1 MRLLAFIACLILLFV
16 IAPEVRGASDSLRLD
31 YYFPELEDVDPAVP
45 TPEEVIGYLPGE
57 LHWQPEHIAHYMRV
71 LAETSPRVKIEEY
84 AHSHEQ
90 RPLQMLTIS
99 APANL
104 ARTDALLD
112 ERAAVRQGEQAK
124 TLVVWLGYGVHG
136 NEASASNAAVLVAY
150 YLAASR
156 DPFVTDL
163 LANSIVLLDPVYNPD
178 GLARFTQWVNSF
190 HTPPANADPQHY
202 EHREAWPGGRTNHF
216 WFDLNRDWLPAQHPE
231 SQGRLTL
238 FHRWLPHVLTD
249 VHEMGGHSTYFFQP
263 GIASRNNP
271 LTPARN
277 YEFTRDLAEH
287 HSHALDEIGSLYY
300 TGESFDDFYI
310 GKGSTYPDVNGSVG
324 ILFEQGSAR
333 GHARETDNGV
343 ITFPFAIRNQ
353 ITTSLS
359 TLRGAQAKRDELI
372 RYQADFFNSARAEAR
387 SFAAAAVVFG
397 QEGDRGR
404 LRHMLE
410 LLLRHKIEVRPLQ
423 RDASIGGRSFKAG
436 AAYAVNYNQPQHRL
450 VRSLFERRTQFQDSL
465 FYDVSAWTIPLAF
478 GVPAVDIS
486 GGQAAG
492 LSLGANIDSLP
503 AVEPGDFE
511 AGAFAYAFSWKEFYS
526 ARVLTELLQADV
538 HVRFASGSI
547 NAAAEGGN
555 VTLSGPHVI
564 VPVAAQEDK
573 RAQIERILADAAQ
586 REGIAMAS
594 IGGGLSGAGPD
605 LGSPSLHTVKL
616 PRIGLLVGDG
626 IYGPSAG
633 AVWHLLEHR
642 IGLQVSLLDI
652 RDLNRLDL
660 QRYTDLILTA
670 GWYSSVDSTDIE
682 ALQRWIHGGGQLT
695 AMEEGVAWLA
705 NNHVVNIKLR
715 DKTARDSTRRA
726 YGNIF
731 ADRGAQN
738 VGGVI
743 VSASVDQ
750 SHPLAFGINS
760 DSIAFMRT
768 TDAFIE
774 LPSNR
779 YAVPFVY
786 SQKPVLSGYL
796 SAENQ
801 KLLAGSAAVLA
812 QGVGRGRVIMLA
824 DHPAFRAKW
833 FGASR
838 ILFNALFFGDMIDR
852 GAMRL
857 D

>member
-1 MRLLAFIACLILLFV
+1 MRLLAFSTCLILLFV
-16 IAPEVRGASDSLRLD
+16 IAPEVRSASDSLSLD
-31 YYFPELEDVDPAVP
+31 YYFPDLADVDPAVP
-45 TPEEVIGYLPGE
+45 TPDQAIGYLPGE
-57 LHWQPEHIAHYMRV
+57 LHWQPEHIAAYMRV
-71 LAETSPRVKIEEY
+71 LAATSPRVNIEEY
-84 AHSHEQ
+84 ALSHEQ

-99 APANL
+99 TPANL
-104 ARTDALLD
+104 ARTDAILA

-136 NEASASNAAVLVAY
+136 NEASASNAAVLTAY

-156 DPFVTDL
+156 DPFVTEL
-163 LANSIVLLDPVYNPD
+163 LANSVVLLDPVYNPD

-190 HTPPANADPQHY
+190 HTPPANPDPQHY
-202 EHREAWPGGRTNHF
+202 EHQEAWPGGRTNHF

-231 SQGRLTL
+231 SQGRLAL

-249 VHEMGGHSTYFFQP
+249 VHEMGGHGTYFFQP
-263 GIASRNNP
+263 GIATRNNP
-271 LTPARN
+271 LTPPRN
-277 YEFTRDLAEH
+277 YEFTRELAEY
-287 HSHALDEIGSLYY
+287 HSHALDDIGSLYY

-372 RYQADFFNSARAEAR
+372 KYQADFFNSARAEAR
-387 SFAAAAVVFG
+387 SFSAAAAVFG
-397 QEGDRGR
+397 IDGDKGR

-410 LLLRHKIEVRPLQ
+410 LLLRHNIEVRPL
-423 RDASIGGRSFKAG
+423 RGDATLGGEDFKAG
-436 AAYAVNYNQPQHRL
+436 AAYAVSYNQPQHRL
-450 VRSLFERRTQFQDSL
+450 IRSLFERRTRFQDSL

-478 GVPAVDIS
+478 GIPAVDI
-486 GGQAAG
+486 GGAQLAA
-492 LSLGANIDSLP
+492 LSLGARLDSLP
-503 AVEPGDFE
+503 PVDAGAFTP
-511 AGAFAYAFSWKEFYS
+511 GAFAYAFSWEEFYA
-526 ARVLTELLQADV
+526 ARVVTELLQAGIQ
-538 HVRFASGSI
+538 VRFASGSI
-547 NAAAEGGN
+547 RAAGDVRLN
-555 VTLSGPHVI
+555 GPHVI
-564 VPVAAQEDK
+564 VPLAAQEDK
-573 RAQIERILADAAQ
+573 RAQAEQILAAAAQ
-586 REGIAMAS
+586 REGFDITSIA
-594 IGGGLSGAGPD
+594 GGLSAAGPD
-605 LGSPSLHTVKL
+605 LGSPSLQTLKL
-616 PRIGLLVGDG
+616 PCVALLVGEG

-642 IGLQVSLLDI
+642 IGLQVTLLDI
-652 RDLNRLDL
+652 RNLNRHDL
-660 QRYTDLILTA
+660 HRYTDIIITA
-670 GWYSSVDSTDIE
+670 GWYSGVDSTDLE
-682 ALQRWIHGGGQLT
+682 ALQRWVRGGGQLT
-695 AMEEGVAWLA
+695 AMEEAVEWLA
-705 NNHVVNIKLR
+705 KNHLVNIKLR

-726 YGNIF
+726 YGNLF

-743 VSASVDQ
+743 VAASVDQ
-750 SHPLAFGINS
+750 SHPLAYGIGS

-786 SQKPVLSGYL
+786 AAQPVLSGYL
-796 SAENQ
+796 SADNQ

-812 QGVGRGRVIMLA
+812 QSVGRGRVIMLA

-838 ILFNALFFGDMIDR
+838 ILLNALFFGEMIDG
-852 GAMRL
+852 GALRL